1 MRTRGFTLIEVM
13 VALFVIALGV
23 GALLTTLV
31 SAADNVAYL
40 RDRSFAQWIAF
51 NRLAEIRLAGTR
63 PAAGTRTEPV
73 EYAGQNWNVVQ
84 TISEAGIGDLLR
96 VDVQVVRLR
105 AGEATRAAGQDE
117 AEAEAPQSSLGR
129 AIGFIGPSL
138 ARASGISPDWSPRAT
153 GPGPGGGGGGGGG
166 GGDGGGDGGDGGGD
180 GGEDRGGDDAG
191 RGGGGDAQ

>member
-1 MRTRGFTLIEVM
+1 MRARGFTLIEVM

-31 SAADNVAYL
+31 SAADNVTYL

-63 PAAGTRTEPV
+63 PAAGTRSEAV
-73 EYAGQNWNVVQ
+73 EYAGANWNVVQ

-96 VDVQVVRLR
+96 VDVQVMRLR
-105 AGEATRAAGQDE
+105 AGEAAATVRQ
-117 AEAEAPQSSLGR
+117 AEDSEAPQSSLGR

-138 ARASGISPDWSPRAT
+138 ARASGISPDWSPRST
-153 GPGPGGGGGGGGG
+153 GPGPGGG
-166 GGDGGGDGGDGGGD
+166 DGGGDEAGDDRGGGD
-180 GGEDRGGDDAG
+180 DGGDDAG
-191 RGGGGDAQ
+191 RGGGGGDAQ

>member
-1 MRTRGFTLIEVM
+1 MKARGFTLIEVM

-105 AGEATRAAGQDE
+105 AGEPARAAGQKE
-117 AEAEAPQSSLGR
+117 EAEAPQSSLGR

-153 GPGPGGGGGGGGG
+153 GPGPGGGGGGDRDGDSDGDRG
-166 GGDGGGDGGDGGGD
+166 GGDGGGDADGGS
-180 GGEDRGGDDAG
+180 
-191 RGGGGDAQ
+191 GDAQ

>member
-1 MRTRGFTLIEVM
+1 MRVRGFTLIEVM

-51 NRLAEIRLAGTR
+51 NRLAEIRLSSTR
-63 PAAGTRTEPV
+63 PAAGTKSDAV
-73 EYAGQNWNVVQ
+73 EYAGTNWRLVQ

-105 AGEATRAAGQDE
+105 AGEAAEPAGQTE
-117 AEAEAPQSSLGR
+117 ESEVPQSSLGR

-138 ARASGISPDWSPRAT
+138 ARASGISPDWNPRAT
-153 GPGPGGGGGGGGG
+153 GPGPGGGGDEGGDDRGR
-166 GGDGGGDGGDGGGD
+166 DGGGDDTGR
-180 GGEDRGGDDAG
+180 EGDDAG
-191 RGGGGDAQ
+191 RGGDGAAQ